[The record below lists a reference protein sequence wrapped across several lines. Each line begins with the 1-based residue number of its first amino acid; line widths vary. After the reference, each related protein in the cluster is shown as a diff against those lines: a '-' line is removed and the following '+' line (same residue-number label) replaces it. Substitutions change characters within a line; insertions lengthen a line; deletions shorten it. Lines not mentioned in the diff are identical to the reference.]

1 MVAVMESVTAPGRHW
16 GRRHAGPTPNIALV
30 HPYLPSGAAK
40 NRERLR
46 ESLALGYLLGA
57 LRAHGFDA
65 LAVNAER
72 EELHP
77 SEVVARISRSG
88 APRLVGISVN
98 SQRAYAAAREVAIGL
113 KAACNTAFIVLGGV
127 FASAAAAEILRDCAA
142 IDAVAM
148 GEGEA
153 IIVDLA
159 HGLATGEP
167 PGSVAGLT
175 IRGPDGPLATAGRPR
190 LDNLDI
196 LPPPA
201 RPDLDGADATALAGA
216 SAYVVSSRGCY
227 AACSFCSIHQIYGNR
242 LVRRRSPD
250 NVVAEILELVRRYGI
265 TRMSFVDDLFVEPS
279 RRGERWVHE
288 FCDLLIAAGVPVQ
301 FYAEMRADSV
311 TAELIGH
318 MRQAG
323 LSRVFIGL
331 EAGAPGVLE
340 RFNKGTTVADNEA
353 ALSILRTFF
362 EPNAIEFGYIM
373 FEPDMSMAELQQQ
386 FDYVVGTGLCKTT
399 HLQNRMN
406 VYWGT
411 PEFDRLRAAGR
422 LASAPLSERWNYQF
436 TDPGVHE
443 VERQFRL
450 FQKAYD
456 AGPGSRVSAV
466 RRRLTKA
473 LHRLEDADQPAR
485 SDLLRQVIKRLN
497 HSERALW
504 IEAFRASL
512 AAAGGASPP
521 SAGGLEAQLIADCA
535 WQEALL
541 AHLDTGADTWS
552 SSGAR
557 TELVLPSHTI
567 TAIPQFLGF
576 DRYDSSVE
584 ISERRTGS

>member
-1 MVAVMESVTAPGRHW
+1 MASNPAASPGKYW
-16 GRRHAGPTPNIALV
+16 GQQHVGPIPGIALI

-57 LRAHGFDA
+57 LRSHGFDA

-72 EELHP
+72 EELGP
-77 SEVVARISRSG
+77 AEVVARVARHG

-98 SQRAYAAAREVAIGL
+98 SQRAYAAAREVASGL
-113 KAACNTAFIVLGGV
+113 KTNDSSTFIVLGGV
-127 FASAAAAEILRDCAA
+127 FASAAASEILLECAA

-148 GEGEA
+148 GEGEG

-159 HGLATGEP
+159 HGLVSGAAPET
-167 PGSVAGLT
+167 VAGLT
-175 IRGPDGPLATAGRPR
+175 VRGADGPFATAARPR
-190 LDNLDI
+190 LDDLDL

-201 RPDLDGADATALAGA
+201 RPDLDGADEASLQGA

-242 LVRRRSPD
+242 LVRRRSPQ
-250 NVVAEILELVRRYGI
+250 NVVAEITDLVRRYGI

-288 FCDLLIAAGVPVQ
+288 FCDLMIEAGAPVQ

-311 TAELIGH
+311 TEGLVGH

-353 ALSILRTFF
+353 ALATLRSFF

-373 FEPDMSMAELQQQ
+373 FEPDLTIDELQQQ

-411 PEFDRLRAAGR
+411 PEFDRLRTAGR
-422 LASAPLSERWNYQF
+422 LAAAPLSERWNYEF
-436 TDPGVHE
+436 TDPRVHQ

-456 AGPGSRVSAV
+456 AGSGARVSAV
-466 RRRLTKA
+466 RRRLTRTQ
-473 LHRLEDADQPAR
+473 HRLEDGAEVER
-485 SDLLRQVIKRLN
+485 SDLVRQVIKRLN
-497 HSERALW
+497 HAERALW
-504 IEAFRASL
+504 IAQFRQAL
-512 AAAGGASPP
+512 AAATGADFAASED
-521 SAGGLEAQLIADCA
+521 LEGRLLTDCS
-535 WQEALL
+535 WQEALAAQL
-541 AHLDTGADTWS
+541 EAGLGRWS
-552 SSGAR
+552 SGGGSIA
-557 TELVLPSHTI
+557 LALPGWTI
-567 TAIPQFLGF
+567 RVKPSFVGF
-576 DRYDSSVE
+576 DRYDNSVE
-584 ISERRTGS
+584 VLRSTDAA

>member
-1 MVAVMESVTAPGRHW
+1 MDHTIAAPGKYW
-16 GRRHAGPTPNIALV
+16 GRQHVGATPSIALV

-77 SEVVARISRSG
+77 EEVVARIGRHG
-88 APRLVGISVN
+88 APRLIGISVN
-98 SQRAYAAAREVAIGL
+98 SQRAYAAARQVATGL
-113 KAACNTAFIVLGGV
+113 KVAGSTAFIVLGGV
-127 FASAAAAEILRDCAA
+127 FASAAASEILGDCAA

-159 HGLATGEP
+159 HGLLTGEP
-167 PGSVAGLT
+167 PDNVPGLT
-175 IRGPDGPLATAGRPR
+175 IRGPDGPIATVARPR

-196 LPPPA
+196 LPAPA
-201 RPDLDGADATALAGA
+201 RPDLDGADALALQGA

-242 LVRRRSPD
+242 LVRRRSPE
-250 NVVAEILELVRRYGI
+250 NVVAEILDLVRRYGV

-288 FCDLLIAAGVPVQ
+288 FCDLMIAAGKPVQ

-311 TAELIGH
+311 TPELISH

-331 EAGAPGVLE
+331 EAGAPGVLA

-353 ALSILRTFF
+353 ALSILRSFF

-373 FEPDMSMAELQQQ
+373 FEPDMSLAELQQQ

-422 LASAPLSERWNYQF
+422 LAAAPLSERWNYEF
-436 TDPGVHE
+436 TDPGVHD
-443 VERQFRL
+443 VEHRFRL

-456 AGPGSRVSAV
+456 IGLGARVSTV
-466 RRRLTKA
+466 RRRLSQT
-473 LHRLEDADQPAR
+473 LHRLEDAGETAR
-485 SDLLRQVIKRLN
+485 SDLLRQLVKRLN
-497 HSERALW
+497 QAERALW
-504 IEAFRASL
+504 IEGFTQSL
-512 AAAGGASPP
+512 APATGAAATPDDT
-521 SAGGLEAQLIADCA
+521 LEPKLVAECTAL
-535 WQEALL
+535 EALL
-541 AHLDTGADTWS
+541 AALDGGLDVWS
-552 SSGAR
+552 SNTDRISLRVPGQ
-557 TELVLPSHTI
+557 TV
-567 TAIPQFLGF
+567 TAVPQFVGF
-576 DRYDSSVE
+576 DRYDNSVAFLE
-584 ISERRTGS
+584 AGGS